1 MTDKEE
7 LKNALNVLINYCNQ
21 YDSVMCDYCC
31 ENFTAPH
38 ECIFW
43 HTCYFDAYRVCDTL
57 RYELEELEK
66 NVGE

>member
-7 LKNALNVLINYCNQ
+7 LINALKVLVNYCDQ
-21 YDSVMCDYCC
+21 YNSVLCDSCGK
-31 ENFTAPH
+31 NFAPPH

-43 HTCYFDAYRVCDTL
+43 HTCYFDAYLVCDTL

-66 NVGE
+66 